1 MNGCLCSE
9 EDLTLGVLF
18 LSEDE
23 SFASLEN
30 VERFGLGLGALKLEH
45 DLFCLLGL
53 LPENGLCLP
62 TESFLLHIISPLALG
77 HDGVLAFLVLGHFMH
92 GVSLLFPAVSSD
104 CLWNMH
110 HFL

>member
-1 MNGCLCSE
+1 MGSE

-23 SFASLEN
+23 SFASLEH
-30 VERFGLGLGALKLEH
+30 VEGLGLGLRALELEH
-45 DLFCLLGL
+45 DLLGLLGL
-53 LPENGLCLP
+53 IPENRLGLS
-62 TESFLLHIISPLALG
+62 TESFLLHIISPLALS
-77 HDGVLAFLVLGHFMH
+77 DDRVLTLLVLGHLMH
-92 GVSLLFPAVSSD
+92 RVSLLFPAVGSD